1 MTGQVSPWPAEAR
14 RERLRP
20 MQLMTAERLQ
30 RGWQTV
36 VPATLMTE
44 IDATALLARRQQLAD
59 SGRRAGI
66 TAIVAARLARVL
78 ARHPA
83 INCRLDGE
91 ELVSWCSVNL
101 GVAISVGGRDLV
113 VGVIS
118 DADSCDEPELGA
130 RIAGLQSRA
139 EGRGLRPQDTMGA
152 AVTLSSVGML
162 IDNVLGTPIVPSS
175 QTAVVLVSGVTD
187 KPVVRD
193 GVVTVGPVLPV
204 SLTVD
209 HRIVNGAAMAA
220 FLSDLCASLQMDSQ
234 EGK

>member
-1 MTGQVSPWPAEAR
+1 MVSPWPAGEH
-14 RERLRP
+14 RERFRP
-20 MQLMTAERLQ
+20 IQQMTAERLQ

-44 IDATALLARRQQLAD
+44 IDASGLLARRNQLAE

-78 ARHPA
+78 ARHPSV
-83 INCRLDGE
+83 NCRLDGE
-91 ELVSWCSVNL
+91 ELVSWARVNL

-113 VGVIS
+113 VGVVVG
-118 DADSCDEPELGA
+118 ADSCDEPELGE
-130 RIAGLQSRA
+130 RIADLQRRA
-139 EGRGLRPQDTMGA
+139 QGRGLRPQDITGA

-162 IDNVLGTPIVPSS
+162 IDDVVGTPIVPPG

-187 KPVVRD
+187 KPIVRD
-193 GVVTVGPVLPV
+193 GVVTAGPVLPV

-209 HRIVNGAAMAA
+209 HRIVNGAAMAS
-220 FLSDLCASLQMDSQ
+220 FLTDLCAALRSAS
-234 EGK
+234 

>member
-1 MTGQVSPWPAEAR
+1 
-14 RERLRP
+14 
-20 MQLMTAERLQ
+20 MQQMTAERLQ

-44 IDATALLARRQQLAD
+44 IDASGLLARRRQLAD
-59 SGRRAGI
+59 SGMHAGI

-78 ARHPA
+78 TRHPSV
-83 INCRLDGE
+83 NCRLDGE
-91 ELVSWCSVNL
+91 ELVSWTAVNL

-113 VGVIS
+113 VGVVAG
-118 DADSCDEPELGA
+118 ADGCDESELGA
-130 RIAGLQSRA
+130 RIADLQSRA
-139 EGRGLRPQDTMGA
+139 EGRGLRTEDTVGA

-162 IDNVLGTPIVPSS
+162 IGDVLGTPIVPAG
-175 QTAVVLVSGVTD
+175 QTAVVLVSGVTE

-193 GVVTVGPVLPV
+193 GVVTAGPVLPV

-220 FLSDLCASLQMDSQ
+220 FLCDLCATLQS
-234 EGK
+234 ES

>member
-1 MTGQVSPWPAEAR
+1 MTAGVTPWPSGETR
-14 RERLRP
+14 DRLRP
-20 MQLMTAERLQ
+20 IQQVIAERLQ
-30 RGWQTV
+30 RSWQTV

-44 IDATALLARRQQLAD
+44 VDASGLLTRRKELAD

-66 TAIVAARLARVL
+66 TAIVAGRLVRVL

-83 INCRLDGE
+83 VNCRLDGE
-91 ELVSWCSVNL
+91 DVVSWSSVNL

-113 VGVIS
+113 VGVVPA
-118 DADSCDEPELGA
+118 ADQCDEPELGE
-130 RIAGLQSRA
+130 RIGELQRRA
-139 EGRGLRPQDTMGA
+139 ESRRLRPQDTTGA

-162 IDNVLGTPIVPSS
+162 IDDVAGTPIVPPG
-175 QTAVVLVSGVTD
+175 QTAVVLVSGVKE

-193 GVVTVGPVLPV
+193 GAVVAAPVMPV

-209 HRIVNGAAMAA
+209 HRVVNGAAMAA
-220 FLSDLCASLQMDSQ
+220 FLKDLCGALESASE